1 MCKGDSEL
9 DQILN
14 PEITAQQLIE
24 SESITHINY
33 TYDIVYKYLMSE
45 G

>member
-24 SESITHINY
+24 SESNTINY